1 MELSSVAKAMN
12 EDLQVT
18 PNLATDTWVEKIEGV
33 DWRRKWGKIETLFGE
48 KNNGRFELVLDSKSP
63 RSIWGVNCLGY
74 VEI

>member
-18 PNLATDTWVEKIEGV
+18 PNLATDTWL
-33 DWRRKWGKIETLFGE
+33 GKIEEVYWNHFWG
-48 KNNGRFELVLDSKSP
+48 KNNRRFELVLDSKSP
-63 RSIWGVNCLGY
+63 RSFWGVNCLRY